1 MLKINQKICY
11 CITIV
16 MLLIS
21 FLIGYYA
28 EKGYISLELHMACLY
43 LIPFLTYIMYIFSP
57 GKLFFSHIKA
67 FISSIIITVASM
79 WNFWI
84 WYEFIQ
90 IKSHEIT
97 PDDAIDVHLFMIVF
111 PIILNQIIF
120 AIVYLILNYIKNLKK
135 EGQAVN

>member
-1 MLKINQKICY
+1 
-11 CITIV
+11 
-16 MLLIS
+16 
-21 FLIGYYA
+21 
-28 EKGYISLELHMACLY
+28 
-43 LIPFLTYIMYIFSP
+43 
-57 GKLFFSHIKA
+57 
-67 FISSIIITVASM
+67 M

-120 AIVYLILNYIKNLKK
+120 AIVYLILNYIRKFK
-135 EGQAVN
+135 EKRRNSKLTTELN